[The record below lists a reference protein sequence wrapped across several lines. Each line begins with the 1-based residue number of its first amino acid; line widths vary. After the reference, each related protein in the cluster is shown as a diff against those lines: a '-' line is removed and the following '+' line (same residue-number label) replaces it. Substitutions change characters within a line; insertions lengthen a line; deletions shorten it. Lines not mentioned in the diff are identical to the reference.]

1 MPNNNV
7 AILSI
12 MSKFDEKSAREAAK
26 RADKVYEEAL
36 SDIGNVNFDEKLID
50 NFDKAMNLLKNKFKK
65 VNLSSYTNS
74 LLDSIFSDK
83 DIKEKSKD
91 IELFISK
98 IEMLKKA
105 SSGQDVNA
113 FNTFSEKQIN
123 ALISRTEKLAQKQE
137 EINEKTIEYDREA
150 AKIAK
155 ANRSISTIDK
165 NYGNQD
171 YSKTLESLKK
181 SLGTEKE
188 FTVEQNQSIENLAKM
203 VNLYQ
208 IMEKSEPQKGTA
220 EAIRYSKDL
229 LAVTQKIKEERDK
242 IDAFSQK
249 GASTYITNNELS
261 SVDEVSIRTVNKS
274 KDNFVKA
281 NLSNLKSQ
289 EAKLQSE
296 LTTYISE
303 SVQKNL
309 VKVSKEVD
317 AVVDKAE
324 KRVENLQNK
333 IDSLQTK
340 STKIGSDDSII
351 DNIVSE
357 TDIKSLEEIE
367 DRLYAISDLDAE
379 GEATK
384 QQLKEYIQLYK
395 QYEQLI
401 ASDST
406 VKFDPGLKDEYD
418 FILESDSKLKKY
430 ADTLDET
437 ISKQKELNT
446 VKSNE
451 NEVSVDTQTEQLVK
465 QEEQIKETIQAEK
478 QLQDTQEKVSSN
490 TKISVDAE
498 QAIADINKIKENL
511 DSIPNEKNIKIN
523 VSSNDY
529 SNTPLL
535 SDAEGNTITAFR
547 GVVNAWSGLINQDG
561 IGFFTDKLKLAADY
575 ADSLAESGKVYQA
588 NLSFKNP
595 LEVEGNGAKWDEI
608 DFNGVKK
615 TTDEIVELAKQL
627 GHDGVIFKNIR
638 DGFTDTDEDISNV
651 MVALNAAQ
659 IKNEQVIGT
668 VKAGTGEMVDVA
680 SKIDNATDTA
690 TNSTVESQNK
700 IQEELKETQKVAE
713 QVSEAMNNVSSDK
726 SLIDSSAT
734 ITEVKKTV
742 NALSL
747 LEKASKMRNDGEIT
761 DYDSNDYN
769 FSRKMLDNRRK
780 EVEELQKQLN
790 KFSGDKAN
798 SEFRS
803 LQENLENLKVE
814 FLALYSCIEDSFPDK
829 INLTNGQ
836 GVNKSVK
843 NLYSSIIQEELKE
856 TQKQAE
862 QTSEALSK
870 IVDVDK
876 SNISLENVN
885 AENELKL
892 LQEKKKILSSLQE
905 EYDEEEISEMTQ
917 IKSYQEILELV
928 TKIRDLKSDM
938 TVTKG
943 KMSGARQ
950 INDSNLAKQYEDE
963 ASSIRKQISSL
974 EDAMPLLIA
983 FEDLTKQTLTSFK
996 TDDELNK
1003 FALELYQC
1011 LINLRGELGLIN
1023 AEDFSKISS
1032 EINSLKDS
1040 VVKIPEK
1047 KKIEIELEYK
1057 SMTPDGEL
1065 AYRGIAGKDGNY
1077 LNVSNDDG
1085 AVWWTSQKDLSQ
1097 TRYTRNGTGS
1107 EFSGNLKAK
1116 NLFEFTSASTNWQKA
1131 TYLGDGID
1139 ELSVKITD
1147 LYNRI
1152 EVLKSRKEEL
1162 IKTSQIESQEYKDIA
1177 IELGSLEAQYNA
1189 ISNSKSNMYG
1199 THMPNDWV
1207 RIAKQNGYD
1216 GLAIH
1221 GIDDDTGNIATSYA
1235 VWAKEQIENVKLVA
1249 ESEEEFIRIHNEFLE
1264 STSTTPSTSKTPI
1277 KDVFQGD
1284 DKVNTDASSTA
1295 IKEESQA
1302 LEQVSTSAKDAAS
1315 SKEKFVDANKE
1326 VKVSAESSSTSLDE
1340 EKKKFENVGD
1350 SAEETKKKLDDVIFK
1365 PNTEGFD
1372 EIVSKLDIAKDKIE
1386 EISKIT
1392 KSSVWSESQGEYLES
1407 YNIKY
1412 KNGTSEIRGESSNKK
1427 GSNVLRANEVAYDA
1441 KAELQESKRLVEE
1454 NIRLNKAYYDSK
1466 KQEEIEYQ
1474 KLRAKYISEGKAQE
1488 KNFYESRNSIVKTL
1502 AYQTSTINTLKKLN
1516 KGGTSTEFNYQLDI
1530 IKTKLKEINNY
1541 GDLSKLVDSKDIEN
1555 VSKLQ
1560 NELNLLLTAIKGVDK
1575 GSKNVSIGKLINN
1588 ISKYMAENT
1597 KMTKPYKNQLQ
1608 GLIDTLKE
1616 LGNNADVSTVTD
1628 QFVRLQTEIRE
1639 AGQEGQNL
1647 ISKIKKQFS
1656 HGVAQGIA
1664 MFFSFY
1670 DLIRYIREG
1679 MNTIKEFD
1687 TALTEMRKVS
1697 DETVESLKNYQVT
1710 TFDIANTTGST
1721 AKSIQDST
1729 ADYMRLGK
1737 SLTEASKLAQ
1747 DTSILMNVSEFENID
1762 DATES
1767 LISMTQAYQE
1777 LDDMQIID
1785 KLNLAGNNFSISTS
1799 DLAQSLQKSS
1809 AALKV
1814 AGNDF
1819 NEAIALTVAGN
1830 SILQDPDSVAA
1841 GIRTIS
1847 LRITGTKEAKSELE
1861 SLGEDVDDFVVGTAS
1876 KLDEKVR
1883 GFTSVASNNF
1893 KGISLLDENGNYR
1906 STYEILQDIADIWEE
1921 IGELDKQTGD
1931 NRKNGL
1937 LELLAGKNRS
1947 NVLASIL
1954 NDGNLLRDV
1963 FTQVQN
1969 ADGSAQKELDKYLDS
1984 IDGKMQQLSNEAQR
1998 FWFNFLNSETVKDA
2012 ISLVTKVLSYIN
2024 TIIEKFGTLPLLTMG
2039 GIFGADIF
2047 VKKETGGGRAKTI
2060 SLLSNKYASEELTVR
2075 FTRLYYKYHNVLLC
2089 HE

>member
-36 SDIGNVNFDEKLID
+36 SDIGNVNFDKKLIE

-105 SSGQDVNA
+105 SSGQDINA
-113 FNTFSEKQIN
+113 FNTFSAKQID

-137 EINEKTIEYDREA
+137 EINEKTREYNREA
-150 AKIAK
+150 TKIAK

-188 FTVEQNQSIENLAKM
+188 FTAEQNQSIENLAKM

-208 IMEKSEPQKGTA
+208 TMEKSEPQKGTA

-242 IDAFSQK
+242 IDAFSKK
-249 GASTYITNNELS
+249 GASTYITNNGLS
-261 SVDEVSIRTVNKS
+261 SIDKVSDYTVSKS
-274 KDNFVKA
+274 KEDFVKA
-281 NLSNLKSQ
+281 SLSNLKSQ

-309 VKVSKEVD
+309 AKVSKEVD

-333 IDSLQTK
+333 IESLQTK
-340 STKIGSDDSII
+340 STKTGSDNSII
-351 DNIVSE
+351 GNIVSE

-395 QYEQLI
+395 QYEQLV
-401 ASDST
+401 ANDST
-406 VKFDPGLKDEYD
+406 VKFDPELKEEYD
-418 FILESDSKLKKY
+418 IILESDSKLKKY

-437 ISKQKELNT
+437 ISKQKELNA
-446 VKSNE
+446 VKSDE
-451 NEVSVDTQTEQLVK
+451 YSTSVDTQTEQLVK

-498 QAIADINKIKENL
+498 QAIADINKIKESLN
-511 DSIPNEKNIKIN
+511 SIPEEKNIKITI
-523 VSSNDY
+523 SDSDY
-529 SNTPLL
+529 TNTPLL
-535 SDAEGNTITAFR
+535 SNELGEVVTAFR
-547 GVVNAWSGLINQDG
+547 GVKDAWSGLINDKG
-561 IGFFTDKLKLAADY
+561 IGFFTDKLKLAVDY
-575 ADSLAESGKVYQA
+575 ADELSKDGKVYQA
-588 NLSFKNP
+588 NLSFHNP
-595 LEVEGNGAKWDEI
+595 LEVDGKGARWDQI
-608 DFNGVKK
+608 DFNGIKQK
-615 TTDEIVELAKQL
+615 TDDIIQLAKQL

-713 QVSEAMNNVSSDK
+713 QVSEAMSNVGS
-726 SLIDSSAT
+726 
-734 ITEVKKTV
+734 
-742 NALSL
+742 
-747 LEKASKMRNDGEIT
+747 
-761 DYDSNDYN
+761 
-769 FSRKMLDNRRK
+769 
-780 EVEELQKQLN
+780 
-790 KFSGDKAN
+790 
-798 SEFRS
+798 
-803 LQENLENLKVE
+803 
-814 FLALYSCIEDSFPDK
+814 
-829 INLTNGQ
+829 
-836 GVNKSVK
+836 
-843 NLYSSIIQEELKE
+843 
-856 TQKQAE
+856 
-862 QTSEALSK
+862 
-870 IVDVDK
+870 DK
-876 SNISLENVN
+876 SNILSGNVN
-885 AENELKL
+885 VENELKL

-928 TKIRDLKSDM
+928 TKIRNLRSDM
-938 TVTKG
+938 TATKG

-1032 EINSLKDS
+1032 EINLLKDS

-1189 ISNSKSNMYG
+1189 ISDSKSNMYG

-1216 GLAIH
+1216 GLAIR

-1249 ESEEEFIRIHNEFLE
+1249 ESEEEFIKIHNEFLE
-1264 STSTTPSTSKTPI
+1264 STSTTPSTSETPI

-1284 DKVNTDASSTA
+1284 DNSNTSFSSNLDEIEKEKSALLELRNVVSLIIEEIDRKTQA
-1295 IKEESQA
+1295 FHNEKSAVDLIIPEEIVTLESLERELKIIIESIEQISKIPINIDFNLENLDENSANVISKLKDSLSGFNGSSLTNISSILEGFKISKANVENLQKLANAILTLKSNLNNVGNSGQQFLSDIKELVAQSDGLKDLATVLKSNQKQIDNAKKTTNANVDSKNTEENANAWKELTYSIQRYSEVSKRISSGKA
-1302 LEQVSTSAKDAAS
+1302 LEGDIEEAS
-1315 SKEKFVDANKE
+1315 RLENKI
-1326 VKVSAESSSTSLDE
+1326 SQLQ
-1340 EKKKFENVGD
+1340 
-1350 SAEETKKKLDDVIFK
+1350 
-1365 PNTEGFD
+1365 
-1372 EIVSKLDIAKDKIE
+1372 KLDILSPTQIEKSEQMLTKLYDSLDDIEKKSKEATLESLNSSIDKYRNDYNSRSSKPFIDNQSDQYKKLLADYEKSIEELKAYRNKISNSPLFSKEDLDQIDKLTKKVKESATAFNSLTASQKGSTPLSRGKTIEWANDLLEQNSKWSKKAKIE
-1386 EISKIT
+1386 
-1392 KSSVWSESQGEYLES
+1392 VQGWINKLATADPSNVE
-1407 YNIKY
+1407 
-1412 KNGTSEIRGESSNKK
+1412 EIRNRILEI
-1427 GSNVLRANEVAYDA
+1427 VRAE
-1441 KAELQESKRLVEE
+1441 
-1454 NIRLNKAYYDSK
+1454 
-1466 KQEEIEYQ
+1466 
-1474 KLRAKYISEGKAQE
+1474 
-1488 KNFYESRNSIVKTL
+1488 
-1502 AYQTSTINTLKKLN
+1502 
-1516 KGGTSTEFNYQLDI
+1516 
-1530 IKTKLKEINNY
+1530 
-1541 GDLSKLVDSKDIEN
+1541 
-1555 VSKLQ
+1555 
-1560 NELNLLLTAIKGVDK
+1560 
-1575 GSKNVSIGKLINN
+1575 
-1588 ISKYMAENT
+1588 
-1597 KMTKPYKNQLQ
+1597 
-1608 GLIDTLKE
+1608 
-1616 LGNNADVSTVTD
+1616 
-1628 QFVRLQTEIRE
+1628 RE
-1639 AGQEGQNL
+1639 AGNAGKTWLDIFSTKKLHNFLGQAA
-1647 ISKIKKQFS
+1647 S
-1656 HGVAQGIA
+1656 
-1664 MFFSFY
+1664 MFSFY
-1670 DLIRYIREG
+1670 DIINVGREIVT
-1679 MNTIKEFD
+1679 NIKEVD
-1687 TALTEMRKVS
+1687 TALTELRKVS
-1697 DETVESLKNYQVT
+1697 DATEQRLSQNFKNSAETAKELGASISDVISASADWSRMG
-1710 TFDIANTTGST
+1710 FDIDESEELARVSTLYVNVGDDIDVEEAN
-1721 AKSIQDST
+1721 
-1729 ADYMRLGK
+1729 
-1737 SLTEASKLAQ
+1737 
-1747 DTSILMNVSEFENID
+1747 N
-1762 DATES
+1762 S
-1767 LISMTQAYQE
+1767 LISTLQGFQMDAEEAESIVDRFNEVANNYA
-1777 LDDMQIID
+1777 ID
-1785 KLNLAGNNFSISTS
+1785 SAGIGE
-1799 DLAQSLQKSS
+1799 ALQRS
-1809 AALKV
+1809 AAS
-1814 AGNDF
+1814 F
-1819 NEAIALTVAGN
+1819 NAANTDLSKSIALITATR
-1830 SILQDPDSVAA
+1830 LQNWLNTWKHV
-1841 GIRTIS
+1841 
-1847 LRITGTKEAKSELE
+1847 LRIYL
-1861 SLGEDVDDFVVGTAS
+1861 
-1876 KLDEKVR
+1876 
-1883 GFTSVASNNF
+1883 
-1893 KGISLLDENGNYR
+1893 
-1906 STYEILQDIADIWEE
+1906 IAIEVFITMHHNIEE
-1921 IGELDKQTGD
+1921 T
-1931 NRKNGL
+1931 
-1937 LELLAGKNRS
+1937 
-1947 NVLASIL
+1947 
-1954 NDGNLLRDV
+1954 
-1963 FTQVQN
+1963 
-1969 ADGSAQKELDKYLDS
+1969 
-1984 IDGKMQQLSNEAQR
+1984 
-1998 FWFNFLNSETVKDA
+1998 
-2012 ISLVTKVLSYIN
+2012 
-2024 TIIEKFGTLPLLTMG
+2024 TI
-2039 GIFGADIF
+2039 
-2047 VKKETGGGRAKTI
+2047 
-2060 SLLSNKYASEELTVR
+2060 
-2075 FTRLYYKYHNVLLC
+2075 
-2089 HE
+2089 